1 MSTADIVFGIFV
13 VLVGIGLLIW
23 YIRQRKARSRAVEA
37 WAARE
42 GFVPIDRNDPRVVEA
57 LRGSAIAGFYG
68 RVYDPCAKGAGPETL
83 LFEFAYTVG
92 PTGNRDRV
100 RQSVVAASAP
110 SLRGRMLVKARSNG
124 LAGRLGKNTSSPT
137 GRDDFDERFEVQTD
151 GGAQPPPAALL
162 DRLLSKPTP
171 PVIEAGNGWVL
182 IYRPGRLL
190 QPSDL
195 NALVAEALDLHEAIV
210 SGG

>member
-1 MSTADIVFGIFV
+1 MSTADIVFGIFI
-13 VLVGIGLLIW
+13 VLVGIGVLIW

-68 RVYDPCAKGAGPETL
+68 RVYDPCAKAAGPETL

-92 PTGNRDRV
+92 PTGNRKRV

-110 SLRGRMLVKARSNG
+110 GLRERMLVKARSNER
-124 LAGRLGKNTSSPT
+124 AGRLGKNTSSPT
-137 GRDDFDERFEVQTD
+137 GRDDFDARFEVQTE
-151 GGAQPPPAALL
+151 GGAHTPPAPLL

-190 QPSDL
+190 EPSDL
-195 NALVAEALDLHEAIV
+195 NALAAEALDLHTAMV
-210 SGG
+210 TGG